1 MRGNCGGEQEPPSSP
16 LRIGSTAKRAVV
28 RRRRK
33 RGTLRT
39 DRAVRVGSTQPTRPG
54 PRVTLRPGRP
64 GRRPGSPDPSAE
76 RYCARRKV
84 QIVGFEIVEGG
95 ALHAVCCNH
104 YPALLLPSRAPQ
116 PQCTVNGRVRLAS
129 ARSSLPHSLGFGE
142 GGGEG
147 GEPGVRMGR
156 DCHRDGQPSEG
167 PGEGRAGLRGRP
179 AHPPLPRRLHM
190 SFCICVFINFFLS

>member
-39 DRAVRVGSTQPTRPG
+39 DRAVRVGSRIPTQPTRPG

-147 GEPGVRMGR
+147 GGR
-156 DCHRDGQPSEG
+156 IGREG
-167 PGEGRAGLRGRP
+167 EREKGRGGRRGEGSGL
-179 AHPPLPRRLHM
+179 
-190 SFCICVFINFFLS
+190 